1 MSEIIDVS
9 NIVYSYIPVATI
21 LIVAL
26 IMPPL
31 IMFLVKLLSPR
42 SRSPAK
48 YDTYEAGSVPIGDAR
63 IQFNVEYYLYAIA
76 FVLFDIGVLFLYPWA
91 LVFKDSGI
99 TGLAVTEML
108 VFLSFMVLGYVYL
121 WKKGA
126 FKWQ

>member
-91 LVFKDSGI
+91 LVFKDPGI
-99 TGLAVTEML
+99 TGLAVAEML